1 MSCNDSRLIAAI
13 CDPVDSIS
21 KAVVDAAKKPTGA
34 AAEAAQAKA
43 AVAAAPLVRLE
54 DAKRSLIKAQIAA
67 ASPTNTKTAP
77 VSNLAKGDKPQEP
90 AAPRALKVAPPNDKG
105 AAPTQVAPVS
115 SGVGEITKTGQPSVT
130 PASKEAKGAP
140 PAPHKL
146 AAKTAATSSTDK
158 KAAKSTQAKATAKKQ
173 EAKEVAQE
181 TPAQVAKDAAAS
193 ITPTAANEAAGA
205 KHMFKTLASKHP
217 NSEEGPKRTSG
228 QQDGGRWNYNALTKE
243 KMSSVGTTPHAA
255 APSACRLNFVTVGV
269 TALAA
274 VALAAF

>member
-146 AAKTAATSSTDK
+146 AAKTAA
-158 KAAKSTQAKATAKKQ
+158 
-173 EAKEVAQE
+173 
-181 TPAQVAKDAAAS
+181 
-193 ITPTAANEAAGA
+193 NEAAGA